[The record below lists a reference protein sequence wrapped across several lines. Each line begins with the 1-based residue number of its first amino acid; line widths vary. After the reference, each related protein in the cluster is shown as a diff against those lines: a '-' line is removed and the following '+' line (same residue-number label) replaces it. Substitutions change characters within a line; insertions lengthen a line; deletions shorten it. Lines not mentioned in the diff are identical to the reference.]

1 MNAMNIT
8 QRHKLMDQGF
18 TWEEAEELLDARAD
32 QQLQEERDRQLQ
44 QEYEQAEHARRLE
57 DWNE

>member
-1 MNAMNIT
+1 MNIT

-44 QEYEQAEHARRLE
+44 DEYEQTEHARRLE